1 MSTTVNIEIESRDVI
16 KLVLQFLQENNLTRS
31 LRTLQTES
39 NVPLNSVE
47 NLESF
52 VTNIYTGRWEIVL
65 SQLSLM
71 KLPSGKL
78 ASIYEQ
84 VVFELLE
91 VGEME
96 LAKEILRSTEPL
108 ILLKREEPQRF
119 LKIIY

>member
-1 MSTTVNIEIESRDVI
+1 M
-16 KLVLQFLQENNLTRS
+16 
-31 LRTLQTES
+31 
-39 NVPLNSVE
+39 
-47 NLESF
+47 
-52 VTNIYTGRWEIVL
+52 TNIYTGRWEIVL

-91 VGEME
+91 AGEME

-119 LKIIY
+119 LKIEKLCF